1 MSGTAMLR
9 SRGIHYLQQL
19 KDANIPLDL
28 IEKGQNRGELLRAL
42 GGVVAST
49 SLLGVPLGH
58 NSSFLQGP
66 AFAPPR
72 IREAIWCG
80 STNST
85 TEEGKELKDPRVLTD
100 VGDVPV
106 QEIRDCGVDDDR
118 LMNVI
123 SESVSLVME
132 QDPLR
137 PLVLGGDHSI
147 SFPVVRAVSEKLGG
161 PVDILHLDAH
171 PDIYDAFEGNKYSHA
186 SSFARIMEGG
196 YARRLL
202 QVGIRSINKEGR
214 EQGKRFGVE
223 QYEMRKFSR
232 DRHFLEN
239 LKLGEGVK
247 GVYISVDVDCLD
259 PAFAPGVSHIE
270 PGGLSF
276 RDVLNILHNLQGNI
290 VAADVVEFNPQRDT
304 VDGMTAMV
312 AAKLIADHMSGAS
325 MMRSRGIHYLQQM
338 KAAKVPLDLIE
349 KGQERII
356 DASLTLIRE
365 TAKLRGEFLRAL
377 GGVVASTSLLGVPL
391 GHNSSFLQGPA
402 FAPPLIREAMWCG
415 STNSTT
421 EQGKDIKDPRVL
433 TDVGDLPV
441 QEIRDAGIDDDRLM
455 NVVSE
460 SVKLVMEQDP
470 LRPLVLGGDHS
481 ISYPVVRAIS
491 EKLGGPVDILHLD
504 AHPDIYDAFEGNKYS
519 HASSFARIMEGGY
532 ARRLLQVGIRSIN
545 KEGREQG
552 KRFGV
557 EQYEMRTFS
566 RDRHFLE
573 NLKLGEGVKGVY
585 ISVDVDCLDP
595 AFAPGVSHFEPG
607 GLSFRDAM
615 NILHNLQ
622 GNIVGADVVEFNPQ
636 RDISGGMTAMVAAKF
651 VREIAARMSK

>member
-1 MSGTAMLR
+1 MSAIGR
-9 SRGIHYLQQL
+9 SRGIHYLQKL
-19 KDANIPLDL
+19 KAANIPSDL
-28 IEKGQNRGELLRAL
+28 IEKGQHRVIDASLTLIRERAKLKGELVRAL
-42 GGVVAST
+42 GGSLAST

-85 TEEGKELKDPRVLTD
+85 TEEGKQLNDPRVLTD

-123 SESVSLVME
+123 SESVKLVME
-132 QDPLR
+132 EDPLR

-196 YARRLL
+196 YVRRLL
-202 QVGIRSINKEGR
+202 QVGIRSITTEGR

-223 QYEMRKFSR
+223 QYEMRTFSR

-276 RDVLNILHNLQGNI
+276 RDVLNILHNLQGNL

-312 AAKLIADHMSGAS
+312 AAKL
-325 MMRSRGIHYLQQM
+325 
-338 KAAKVPLDLIE
+338 V
-349 KGQERII
+349 
-356 DASLTLIRE
+356 RE
-365 TAKLRGEFLRAL
+365 LTAK
-377 GGVVASTSLLGVPL
+377 
-391 GHNSSFLQGPA
+391 
-402 FAPPLIREAMWCG
+402 
-415 STNSTT
+415 
-421 EQGKDIKDPRVL
+421 
-433 TDVGDLPV
+433 
-441 QEIRDAGIDDDRLM
+441 
-455 NVVSE
+455 
-460 SVKLVMEQDP
+460 
-470 LRPLVLGGDHS
+470 
-481 ISYPVVRAIS
+481 
-491 EKLGGPVDILHLD
+491 
-504 AHPDIYDAFEGNKYS
+504 
-519 HASSFARIMEGGY
+519 
-532 ARRLLQVGIRSIN
+532 
-545 KEGREQG
+545 
-552 KRFGV
+552 
-557 EQYEMRTFS
+557 
-566 RDRHFLE
+566 
-573 NLKLGEGVKGVY
+573 
-585 ISVDVDCLDP
+585 
-595 AFAPGVSHFEPG
+595 
-607 GLSFRDAM
+607 
-615 NILHNLQ
+615 
-622 GNIVGADVVEFNPQ
+622 
-636 RDISGGMTAMVAAKF
+636 
-651 VREIAARMSK
+651 MSK